1 MRINQPVTQHERTF
15 SPDVK
20 LISTTDL
27 RGMIQHCNDDF
38 VKISGFTREELIG
51 QPHNIVR
58 HPDMPPL
65 AYKIM
70 WEHLKAGRPWMGLV
84 KNRSKNGDYYWV
96 DAYVTPVTEQGK
108 VVGYES
114 VRSCPSRQ
122 NVERA
127 DKLYRAIN
135 AGKYSTRHWHFNAEK
150 AYMLLTLVAV
160 GLGYWLMPGV
170 GLPVLLLALLVGH
183 FVVAHYSRKSALH
196 SLETLLHNAFKH
208 ELAVL
213 TFTDDEPDLGALK
226 VSIMSSEAHL
236 GAVLTRI
243 EDAAKSV
250 AGQAE
255 LGQQQADASRQKIRL
270 QQQETDQTAAA
281 MHQMTTTI
289 NEVSGHVQETAGRAE
304 HANELAALGRDAAR
318 TTRKVIE
325 DLRQTV
331 AEIASSVAEVSE
343 QTQKIASVAQM
354 IEQIAEQTNLLA
366 LNAAIEAA
374 RAGEQGRGF
383 AVVADEVRNLAQR
396 TQHST
401 KEIHSIINELG
412 SRATNAVRVAA
423 AGTEGAESGLQQVR
437 QTAEMLNGIS
447 EAVNAI
453 TQMALQMATAVE
465 QQAHVA
471 ESVNQQVVNI
481 ADLSTQSLQQADAS
495 AATTVQMQHIARE
508 LHELVVRFKRR

>member
-1 MRINQPVTQHERTF
+1 MRINQPVTQQERTF

-27 RGMIQHCNDDF
+27 RGIIQHCNDDF
-38 VKISGFTREELIG
+38 VKISGFTRDELIG

-96 DAYVTPVTEQGK
+96 DAYVTPVTEHGK
-108 VVGYES
+108 VIGYES

-127 DKLYRAIN
+127 DKLYKAIN
-135 AGKYSTRHWHFNAEK
+135 AGKYTSRHWHFNAEK
-150 AYMLLTLVAV
+150 AFLMLAVLALV
-160 GLGYWLMPGV
+160 LGYWLLPLS
-170 GLPVLLLALLVGH
+170 GLCVLLFMLLVSQLL
-183 FVVAHYSRKSALH
+183 VAHFSRKSTLH
-196 SLETLLHNAFKH
+196 SLEVLLKNAFKH

-213 TFTDDEPDLGALK
+213 TFTDDELDLGALK

-243 EDAAKSV
+243 EDAAKAVSQ
-250 AGQAE
+250 QAE
-255 LGQQQADASRQKIRL
+255 LGQQQANASRQKIHL

-304 HANELAALGRDAAR
+304 HANELAVLGRDAAR
-318 TTRKVIE
+318 TTRKAIE
-325 DLRQTV
+325 ALRQTV
-331 AEIASSVAEVSE
+331 AEIANSVTEVSE
-343 QTQKIASVAQM
+343 QTQKIATVAQM

-396 TQHST
+396 TQGST
-401 KEIHSIINELG
+401 KEIHTIIHELG
-412 SRATNAVRVAA
+412 SRAQHAVKVAA

-447 EAVNAI
+447 EAVEAI

-481 ADLSTQSLQQADAS
+481 ADLSTQSLHQADAS
-495 AATTVQMQHIARE
+495 AATTQQMQRIAHE
-508 LHELVVRFKRR
+508 LHELVVRFKRQ